1 LDDAAL
7 GAVLGRSVKDESVH
21 CLDDLVLRRGNWAVA
36 ETDLERLRERVS
48 RVVDLPAIIDDR

>member
-36 ETDLERLRERVS
+36 ETDLERVRARVAG
-48 RVVDLPAIIDDR
+48 VVDLPAAAGD